1 MKPLR
6 GWAGALMLAALTSC
20 SGSGV
25 PPEEA
30 HVPRAV
36 PEVGVARIEQ
46 EQLVAFAE
54 LALACIDRP
63 YPYKPHHVLTSDAS
77 LALPRELHPTFYG
90 CFDWH
95 SAVHAHWMLLRLVKT
110 YPELPVAQ
118 RVRSR
123 LDPHMAREPLAREA
137 AYFREKGRRAFERP
151 YGWAWLLRLAAEVR
165 TWPDGRGRGWAFNL
179 VPLETEIVGRLREY
193 LQRLD
198 WPIRSGTHSNTA
210 FALAQAL
217 DYADAVGDD
226 GLRRLV
232 AERARDYYIEDQ
244 SCPVNYEPGGEDFF
258 SPCLLEADLMRR
270 VLSAEE
276 FSAWIDGFL
285 PGLRH
290 GELGPVEAPAR
301 VSDPSDPK
309 IAHLDGLNLVRA
321 WCLAGIAAAL
331 PEGDPRRTHA
341 AALAD
346 LHARTGLAGVL
357 SGHYEGEHWLAS
369 FAVYLVTG
377 TGLGEAP

>member
-1 MKPLR
+1 MKTR
-6 GWAGALMLAALTSC
+6 RAGALLLTLAVAASC
-20 SGSGV
+20 STPDE
-25 PPEEA
+25 PPPSD
-30 HVPRAV
+30 HVPGPSPAA
-36 PEVGVARIEQ
+36 GVSQISS

-77 LALPRELHPTFYG
+77 LALPRTLHPSFYG

-110 YPELPVAQ
+110 YPDLPVTQ
-118 RVRSR
+118 RVRAR

-165 TWPDGRGRGWAFNL
+165 TWPGNQGRGWAFNL

-193 LQRLD
+193 LERLD
-198 WPIRSGTHSNTA
+198 WPIRSGTHPNTA

-226 GLRRLV
+226 TLRRL
-232 AERARDYYIEDQ
+232 ATRRARDYYIGDEN
-244 SCPVNYEPGGEDFF
+244 CPIDYEPGGEDFF

-276 FSAWIDGFL
+276 FSTWIDGFL
-285 PGLRH
+285 PGLRT
-290 GELGPVEAPAR
+290 GDLGPVETPAR

-321 WCLAGIAAAL
+321 WCLAGIATAL

-346 LHARTGLAGVL
+346 IHTRTGLAGVL

-377 TGLGEAP
+377 AGLDDSP